1 MIILLSPAKKQ
12 DFETNYPDIEATQP
26 LAKKDTSILVDTLK
40 KLKQSQIGKLMGVSD
55 KIAELNFERFKAF
68 DPQKYNRNNA
78 KQAIFAFKGD
88 AYRALDVNTLD
99 KPSLNF
105 LQQHLRILSGLYG
118 SLRPLDLIQPYRL
131 EMKTPLTNPVGRDL
145 YDFWGDK
152 ISKQL
157 YKQLKEHKN
166 QTFINLASS
175 EYFKA
180 VTNLPANIINITF
193 KEKKGDQY
201 KVIGIHAK
209 RARGLMTRYIAHN
222 QIDNPKKLIDFAE
235 EKYRFNK
242 KLSSDNDIV
251 FTR

>member
-12 DFETNYPDIEATQP
+12 DFETQYPEIEATQP
-26 LAKKDTSILVDTLK
+26 LTKKDTGVLAETLK
-40 KLKQSQIGKLMGVSD
+40 ALTKNKISTLMGVSD
-55 KIAELNFERFKAF
+55 NIAALNFERFKAF
-68 DPQKYNRNNA
+68 DPQNYNRNNA
-78 KQAIFAFKGD
+78 KQAIFAFRGD
-88 AYRALDVNTLD
+88 AYRALDVDTLS
-99 KPSLNF
+99 KPELNF

-131 EMKTPLTNPVGRDL
+131 EMKTPLNNPVGRDL
-145 YDFWGDK
+145 YAFWGGK
-152 ISKQL
+152 ISKEL
-157 YKQLKEHKN
+157 CKQLKDHKN
-166 QTFINLASS
+166 QTVINLASS

-180 VTNLPANIINITF
+180 VADMPASIITINF

-209 RARGLMTRYIAHN
+209 RARGLMTRYIAQHK
-222 QIDNPKKLIDFAE
+222 IDNPKKLMDFAE

-242 KLSSDNDIV
+242 TLSSESEFV